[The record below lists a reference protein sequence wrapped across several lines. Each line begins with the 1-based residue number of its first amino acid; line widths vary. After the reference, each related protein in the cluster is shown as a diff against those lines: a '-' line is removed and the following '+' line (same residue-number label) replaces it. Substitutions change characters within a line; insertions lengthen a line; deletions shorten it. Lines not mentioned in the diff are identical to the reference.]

1 MRLPPVIVMMNMS
14 MAVIDIQFR
23 KLPLQAPEHV
33 WFGMPAAVLVGL
45 NWVDA
50 YA

>member
-1 MRLPPVIVMMNMS
+1 MMNMS

-23 KLPLQAPEHV
+23 KLPLHSLEHV
-33 WFGMPAAVLVGL
+33 WFGIPAAVPVGL

-50 YA
+50 YV